1 MIIPLIGM
9 GLISSV
15 HFPKLLQWLYH
26 QYHYID
32 DQLEKKQVQ
41 TRLAKTAWLSM
52 LGYILEFC
60 KGAMVPWA
68 IENYVYY
75 TDYLMS
81 ICFVVILTLYIWNPL
96 YKFKPRNHDWIV
108 LFSGVLYFLSPVAP
122 LYFLLMLG
130 IALVLTNS
138 LPWAYISAIVVS
150 GIVINT
156 TVISTVYLF
165 YFLTALLPL
174 SLILSIQLYEFH
186 TLRKGTLTAL
196 IKR

>member
-1 MIIPLIGM
+1 MIISLIGM

-52 LGYILEFC
+52 LGYILEFF

-75 TDYLMS
+75 TDNLMS

-122 LYFLLMLG
+122 LYFLIMLG
-130 IALVLTNS
+130 IVLVLTNS

-150 GIVINT
+150 SIVINT
-156 TVISTVYLF
+156 TVISPVYLF

>member
-1 MIIPLIGM
+1 MIISLIGM

-41 TRLAKTAWLSM
+41 IRLAKTAWLSM
-52 LGYILEFC
+52 LGYILEFF
-60 KGAMVPWA
+60 KGVMVPWA

-75 TDYLMS
+75 TDNLMS
-81 ICFVVILTLYIWNPL
+81 VCFVVILTLYIWNPL

-122 LYFLLMLG
+122 LYFLITLG
-130 IALVLTNS
+130 IVLVLTNS

-156 TVISTVYLF
+156 TVILPVYLF

-174 SLILSIQLYEFH
+174 SLILSIQLYQFH

>member
-1 MIIPLIGM
+1 
-9 GLISSV
+9 
-15 HFPKLLQWLYH
+15 
-26 QYHYID
+26 
-32 DQLEKKQVQ
+32 
-41 TRLAKTAWLSM
+41 
-52 LGYILEFC
+52 
-60 KGAMVPWA
+60 
-68 IENYVYY
+68 
-75 TDYLMS
+75 
-81 ICFVVILTLYIWNPL
+81 
-96 YKFKPRNHDWIV
+96 

-122 LYFLLMLG
+122 LYFLLTLG
-130 IALVLTNS
+130 VVLVLTNS